1 MVNSFKVFNGHR
13 IGSSHIAK
21 GNPCEDFSMSFQ
33 NELLSIAV
41 ISDGHGDKN
50 CFRSARGSQI
60 ACEVAVERIKNAFA
74 SDESVCIL
82 KTSPER
88 VISEIE
94 KSIIVSWND
103 NVEKDIINNPISDEE
118 LNGLDENVINAIK
131 NTGRSHKVYGCTL
144 IAAVFFRDF
153 WFGVQI
159 GDGKCVA
166 IQKNGLYKQPIPWDN
181 ENCVGNRSTSIC
193 SSRAYDSF
201 RFTYGSDL
209 PVAVFVAS
217 DGVDESFDEN
227 GLNKFYYT
235 LAYWVKTLSG
245 EECKAKLD
253 EMLSQISQVGSGD
266 DVSVS
271 CIVDCVNEI
280 RKPFAT
286 SQQVAEKM
294 EELYSTLL
302 DIEGRCSDLV
312 ERKVE
317 VENKVTEIEREI
329 SELEESIKHKKELLK
344 ERIAEKENIIKT
356 FSSSKEQL
364 DGIVSQF
371 EEAKNVKQRVDDYW
385 SELGEP
391 IADNASIMNYIPKKF
406 ENVVETQVENDNP
419 DKICN
424 DAEDIVREEKIES
437 GKQNEQRNIII
448 PKVNDSEAVQ
458 SEENADGKIVLA
470 DLPPEQ
476 KSVDGYKKTGFL
488 GNLFK
493 KQK

>member
-1 MVNSFKVFNGHR
+1 M
-13 IGSSHIAK
+13 
-21 GNPCEDFSMSFQ
+21 
-33 NELLSIAV
+33 
-41 ISDGHGDKN
+41 
-50 CFRSARGSQI
+50 
-60 ACEVAVERIKNAFA
+60 
-74 SDESVCIL
+74 
-82 KTSPER
+82 
-88 VISEIE
+88 
-94 KSIIVSWND
+94 
-103 NVEKDIINNPISDEE
+103 
-118 LNGLDENVINAIK
+118 
-131 NTGRSHKVYGCTL
+131 
-144 IAAVFFRDF
+144 
-153 WFGVQI
+153 
-159 GDGKCVA
+159 
-166 IQKNGLYKQPIPWDN
+166 
-181 ENCVGNRSTSIC
+181 
-193 SSRAYDSF
+193 
-201 RFTYGSDL
+201 

-329 SELEESIKHKKELLK
+329 NELEESIKHKKELLK
-344 ERIAEKENIIKT
+344 ERLAEKENLIKT

-406 ENVVETQVENDNP
+406 ENVIVIKEENDNLE
-419 DKICN
+419 KISN
-424 DAEDIVREEKIES
+424 DAEDIVREEHNNS
-437 GKQNEQRNIII
+437 GNQYEQRNIVI
-448 PKVNDSEAVQ
+448 PKFNVSETVQ
-458 SEENADGKIVLA
+458 DEEKTDGKIVLT

-476 KSVDGYKKTGFL
+476 KSAEEYKKTGFL